1 MALLL
6 CWPLARLPPTKR
18 TFFAFFF
25 LRFFFLRGFWCF
37 FHFCF
42 FCFLRISTQ
51 AGALLALFVFTL
63 ITLDGRQRGLLLRLL
78 LLLLFL
84 LLRLL
89 RLLRLLGLRLLRGLL
104 GLRNFVWV

>member
-6 CWPLARLPPTKR
+6 CWPLRRLPPTKR

-25 LRFFFLRGFWCF
+25 LRFFFLRDVLGLFSF
-37 FHFCF
+37 FV
-42 FCFLRISTQ
+42 FLRISTQ

-63 ITLDGRQRGLLLRLL
+63 ITLDDRQRGLLLRLL

-104 GLRNFVWV
+104 GLRHFVWV

>member
-25 LRFFFLRGFWCF
+25 LRFFFLRGFF

-42 FCFLRISTQ
+42 FVFCESLRKPVHFLR
-51 AGALLALFVFTL
+51 F
-63 ITLDGRQRGLLLRLL
+63 
-78 LLLLFL
+78 LFL
-84 LLRLL
+84 R
-89 RLLRLLGLRLLRGLL
+89 
-104 GLRNFVWV
+104 